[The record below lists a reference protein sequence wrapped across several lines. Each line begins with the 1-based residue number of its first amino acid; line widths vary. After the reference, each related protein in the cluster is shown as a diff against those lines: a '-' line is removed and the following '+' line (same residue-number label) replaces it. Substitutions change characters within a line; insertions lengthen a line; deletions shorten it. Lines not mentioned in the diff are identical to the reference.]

1 MKNSILQGKRWLVVG
16 LGLKTGLSAVKFLTN
31 KGAIVTVTDAKTE
44 LELKDVL
51 ASLVDYEF
59 EFISGMG
66 KELVQAQDF
75 ILLSPGVPLHLPLIA
90 ESRKLGIEVIGDIEL
105 AYRLLENKIVA
116 ITGTDGKSTTT
127 SMVGSILTKT
137 QRGLIAGNIGIPVL
151 DVVEGLSSDLILA
164 LELSSFQLES
174 VYQFNPTV
182 GAILNLAPDHLN
194 RYSNM
199 DEYLTAKMRLFQNFN
214 KDNIAVLP
222 LDSPDY
228 EKINQQVPPAAK
240 RMTFA
245 LDDSQADVFAVEG
258 VIQYLGQPVVDFA
271 KMQVE
276 GVHNLKNGLAATAIC
291 ASVGI
296 PLEDIAAGLLAY
308 GGLEHR
314 FEIVGRKD
322 GVTFINDSKATT
334 VSSVA
339 AAIGSA
345 KMGSLILLGGQD
357 KGLDFRPLLPMIK
370 DKELEV
376 YPFGESRAKIM
387 QQLNMDG
394 AGFSSLQAAV
404 DQAYT
409 TALGSGKDIQVI
421 LAPGC
426 TSYDEFPNFEK
437 RGDFFRETIKAK
449 LGEL

>member
-1 MKNSILQGKRWLVVG
+1 MGNSILQDKRWLVVG
-16 LGLKTGLSAVKFLTN
+16 LGIKTGVSAVKFLVD
-31 KGAIVTVTDAKTE
+31 KGAKVTVTDAKTKPD
-44 LELKDVL
+44 LANVL
-51 ASLVDYEF
+51 DALAGYDF

-66 KELVQAQDF
+66 TELVKGQDF
-75 ILLSPGVPLHLPLIA
+75 ILLSPGVPLYLPILKEA
-90 ESRKLGIEVIGDIEL
+90 RSLGIEVIGDIEL
-105 AYRLLENKIVA
+105 AFRLLDNKIVA

-127 SMVGSILTKT
+127 SMVGSILKT
-137 QRGLIAGNIGIPVL
+137 SEKGLIAGNIGIPVL
-151 DVVEGLSSDLILA
+151 DVVDGLSVDLILA

-174 VYQFNPTV
+174 AYQFNPSV

-194 RYSNM
+194 RYPGM
-199 DEYLTAKMRLFQNFN
+199 DEYLNAKMRLFQNFN
-214 KDNIAVLP
+214 ENNIAVLP
-222 LDSPDY
+222 LDSADY
-228 EKINQQVPPAAK
+228 IKIDSLVPVAAK
-240 RMTFA
+240 RVTFA
-245 LDDSQADVFAVEG
+245 LDDINADAFAVNDMITYKGE
-258 VIQYLGQPVVDFA
+258 QVVDFN

-276 GVHNLKNGLAATAIC
+276 GNHNLKNALAATAIC
-291 ASVGI
+291 ASVNI
-296 PLEDIAAGLLAY
+296 PLEDIAKGLLAY

-314 FEIVGRKD
+314 FEIVGRKG

-345 KMGSLILLGGQD
+345 KVGSFILLGGQD
-357 KGLDFRPLLPMIK
+357 KGLDFRPLLAMINEK
-370 DKELEV
+370 DLQV

-394 AGFSSLQAAV
+394 DGFSTLQVAV
-404 DQAYT
+404 DQAYDI
-409 TALGSGKDIQVI
+409 ALQTNKDMQVI

-437 RGDFFRETIKAK
+437 RGDFFRETIREK